1 MGVLWLFGTLVAAH
15 EVYCTGYTRARAPGH
30 RSTTTGA
37 RARFHPS
44 GSPLTTLPR
53 MKFETDVAIIGG
65 GVAGLTAAWQLA
77 AAGQRVTLFEARPRL
92 GGRVMTASV
101 APLADVPW
109 VDLGPAWFWPHQPH
123 IRALIAQMGV
133 PVFEQHHAGL
143 AMYEAG
149 DGRAPD
155 AFDASGQT
163 GLSYRVAGGMAALT
177 QALQLATQAAPQPV
191 SIRLDHAVR
200 TLRLQH
206 DHVVVEGEGF
216 RGTAGRIIVAAPP
229 RVVAR
234 DLVFAPPLADTVRER
249 LHSTVTWMGHAMKC
263 VATYDTPFWRHA
275 GRSGHAVSWGGP
287 LQEIHD
293 ACTPALAH
301 APAGYALMGFVAPR
315 TTPAMRAFREA
326 GPDERRTAVLAQLAR
341 LFGDDALCGTGYA
354 EYDWARDP
362 LTRGPHDDVP
372 PGAHPAYND
381 APAAGAP
388 AGDSWAGR
396 LTWAGAEHSAAGG
409 GYLDGAVASG
419 WRAATAILAPR
430 TTV

>member
-1 MGVLWLFGTLVAAH
+1 MGMLWLRGTLVAAR
-15 EVYCTGYTRARAPGH
+15 EVYCTGHAIARAPGH
-30 RSTTTGA
+30 RSTAPAERTS
-37 RARFHPS
+37 FHRQ
-44 GSPLTTLPR
+44 GSPHSAHPR
-53 MKFETDVAIIGG
+53 MNLETDVAIIGG

-92 GGRVMTASV
+92 GGRVMTAPV

-123 IRALIAQMGV
+123 IRALIAHLGL

-149 DGRAPD
+149 DGRAPE
-155 AFDASGQT
+155 AFDATGQSAP
-163 GLSYRVAGGMAALT
+163 SYRVAGGMAALT
-177 QALQLATQAAPQPV
+177 QALHLATQAAPHPV
-191 SIRLDHAVR
+191 SVRLDHTVR

-216 RGTAGRIIVAAPP
+216 RGTAGRVVVAAPP

-234 DLVFAPPLADTVRER
+234 DITFTPALAAGVADTLR
-249 LHSTVTWMGHAMKC
+249 STVTWMGHAMKC
-263 VATYDTPFWRHA
+263 VATYDQPFWRHA

-301 APAGYALMGFVAPR
+301 TPAGYALMGFVAPR
-315 TTPAMRAFREA
+315 TTPAHRAFREA
-326 GPDERRTAVLAQLAR
+326 SLDERRTAVLAQLAR
-341 LFGDDALCGTGYA
+341 LFGDDALRATGYT
-354 EYDWARDP
+354 EYDWTRDP
-362 LTRGPHDDVP
+362 FTCGPNDDVP
-372 PGAHPAYND
+372 PGAHPAYDD
-381 APAAGAP
+381 APSAGAP
-388 AGDSWAGR
+388 AGDPWAGR
-396 LTWAGAEHSAAGG
+396 LSWAGAEHSAAGG